1 MSPNFWTKLANYSH
15 SGAKMIEVYCL
26 CLCSVFTL
34 NFRVSV
40 SVRNWYGPAGC
51 PRSFFPIHSGQEKSF
66 LIWYENME
74 KPKVGPYLRKTCY
87 FLRMQLIEK
96 PVVAHAPSSLFSVVK
111 IDVS

>member
-1 MSPNFWTKLANYSH
+1 MSPNFWTKLAKYSH

-40 SVRNWYGPAGC
+40 SVRNWYGAAGC

-66 LIWYENME
+66 LIWYENVK
-74 KPKVGPYLRKTCY
+74 KPKVVP
-87 FLRMQLIEK
+87 
-96 PVVAHAPSSLFSVVK
+96 
-111 IDVS
+111 

>member
-66 LIWYENME
+66 LSGMKRLKNLW
-74 KPKVGPYLRKTCY
+74 
-87 FLRMQLIEK
+87 
-96 PVVAHAPSSLFSVVK
+96 LFMDAVFVMRLDGKDQFWFNSWIPGGK
-111 IDVS
+111 NTIYPNKQ